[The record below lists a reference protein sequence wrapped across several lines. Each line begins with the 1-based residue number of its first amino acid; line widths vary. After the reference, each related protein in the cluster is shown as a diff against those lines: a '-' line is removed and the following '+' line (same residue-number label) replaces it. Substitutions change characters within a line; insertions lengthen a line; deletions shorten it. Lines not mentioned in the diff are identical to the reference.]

1 VLRKVF
7 ILAVVILGLGTF
19 FLPLV
24 RVQAPMVGTQRI
36 SGWDAVKPGEK
47 KSARDDLG
55 LARALEQMQAD
66 MLRRHR
72 QQTPLAVQQAQA
84 LRVTL
89 PLAYLSLLLAGV
101 LALLRQR
108 RLWQITAGVGVLAGA
123 WSLLSVFW
131 LNSGVKQMVEGGGS
145 DRSLLGLVRRRVAG
159 NVEVSPEI
167 GLYLL
172 AAFLLVLLAASF
184 LPAFQRKSL

>member
-1 VLRKVF
+1 MV
-7 ILAVVILGLGTF
+7 LGLGTF

-55 LARALEQMQAD
+55 LGRALEQMQAD
-66 MLRRHR
+66 ILRRHR
-72 QQTPLAVQQAQA
+72 QQRAPLAVQQAQA

-89 PLAYLSLLLAGV
+89 PLAYLSLLAAGALALLHKKRLWQMAAGIGV
-101 LALLRQR
+101 LAS
-108 RLWQITAGVGVLAGA
+108 A

-131 LNSGVKQMVEGGGS
+131 LNSGVKQMVAGGGS
-145 DRSLLGLVRRRVAG
+145 DRSLLGLVRHRVAG
-159 NVEVSPEI
+159 NVEVRPEL

-172 AAFLLVLLAASF
+172 VAFLLVLLVASS
-184 LPAFQRKSL
+184 LPWLQRK